1 VGGLRL
7 AKLKLQQVC
16 AVRRAI
22 LAKFFSVLEG
32 PVIARRAASAILIG
46 GLLLATTGCSLFS
59 EKATLIEYAPSDGVE
74 ADLGSIELRNV
85 LAISDDGVDLNLV
98 LTAVNTSDN
107 GIFVNFQFNDGDGE
121 EQLYVAGNSS
131 KSIGQPDE
139 ESVILADANTQV
151 GGRFPV
157 YAQYGDV
164 PGTQM
169 LVPVFDGSLG
179 EYSTLV
185 PVAPTETPTGAPE

>member
-1 VGGLRL
+1 M
-7 AKLKLQQVC
+7 
-16 AVRRAI
+16 
-22 LAKFFSVLEG
+22 
-32 PVIARRAASAILIG
+32 IARRAASAILIG
-46 GLLLATTGCSLFS
+46 GLLLVGTTGCSLFS

-85 LAISDDGVDLNLV
+85 LAISSDGEDLNLV
-98 LTAVNTSDN
+98 LTAINTSDS
-107 GIFVNFQFNDGDGE
+107 GIFVNFQFNEGDGE

-139 ESVILADANTQV
+139 ESVILTGANTQV
-151 GGRFPV
+151 GGLFPV
-157 YAQYGDV
+157 YAQYGEV

-169 LVPVFDGSLG
+169 LVPVLDGSLG

-185 PVAPTETPTGAPE
+185 PVAPTEAP